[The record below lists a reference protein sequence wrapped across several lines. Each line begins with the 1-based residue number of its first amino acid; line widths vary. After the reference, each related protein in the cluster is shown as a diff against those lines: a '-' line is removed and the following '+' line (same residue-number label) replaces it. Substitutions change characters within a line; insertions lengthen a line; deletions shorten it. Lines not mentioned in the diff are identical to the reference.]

1 MNDMAQNGQAK
12 AHESDW
18 ATHMFLFLCVAMCGA
33 IAAWAYYGKLDVVSM
48 ATGEVVPFS
57 QIKTVQHLE
66 GGIVSEILVR
76 EGEEVKRGQPIVV
89 LEATASG
96 ADVGELQINVT
107 SLRVEIARL
116 EAEASGADKPVFADD
131 LMAERADLVS
141 QAVDFFDARRDRQN
155 SQIASQ
161 TETIVQRQQDIRE
174 ITARVKNQKNNLEL
188 LDEQIAI
195 SVELMK
201 EDLTNRYNHLELLKD
216 ASQIKGRIEEDTV
229 ALLRSRAAL
238 KEARAEMDGINT
250 SFKEQA
256 RKEMEDKR
264 RRLNELHQRLEKF
277 EDSLQRTTLRSPV
290 DGVVKTLYVF
300 TRGGVVRPG
309 GDVVEIRARRGP
321 PRRRSAPSHSGYRI
335 CAARTDRPFE
345 AGFSRRGS
353 LRFYGRYRDGG
364 QPRYP
369 GYPTGPS
376 LLQGT
381 GGNRE
386 KLFRAGAVALSAV
399 SGHADHGQH
408 PDRRAHRTGI
418 PADTLPLHD
427 GFGARGTIVLIVGNR
442 YMCAAPPNSAVRKRS
457 RR

>member
-216 ASQIKGRIEEDTV
+216 ASQIKGRIEEDAV

-238 KEARAEMDGINT
+238 KEARAEMDGIST
-250 SFKEQA
+250 SIKEEAQ
-256 RKEMEDKR
+256 KDLEDKR
-264 RRLNELHQRLEKF
+264 RRLDELNQRLGKF
-277 EDSLQRTTLRSPV
+277 EDSLKRTTLRSPV
-290 DGVVKTLYVF
+290 DGVVKTLHVF

-309 GDVVEIRARRGP
+309 GDLVEIVPGEDRLIVEARLPIQDIGYVRPGQIARLKLASPDAVRFGSMDGTVTVVSPDTLVTQQGQAFYKVRVETERSYFERGP
-321 PRRRSAPSHSGYRI
+321 
-335 CAARTDRPFE
+335 
-345 AGFSRRGS
+345 
-353 LRFYGRYRDGG
+353 LRY
-364 QPRYP
+364 QLYP
-369 GYPTGPS
+369 GMQIMASILTGERTVLEY
-376 LLQGT
+376 LLT
-381 GGNRE
+381 PF
-386 KLFRAGAVALSAV
+386 LYTMDSALEE
-399 SGHADHGQH
+399 
-408 PDRRAHRTGI
+408 R
-418 PADTLPLHD
+418 
-427 GFGARGTIVLIVGNR
+427 
-442 YMCAAPPNSAVRKRS
+442 
-457 RR
+457 